1 MSIAKPQSLNLI
13 DTISTGYRVL
23 NRRLWVLLI
32 PIALDLYLWWGA
44 RLSLAPFLDNL
55 RAVLGRAA
63 MLFTTDAREQAQWVA
78 SIQHADMRSMLAWL
92 NFVPVLLPE
101 LLTQTEAS
109 TAVWY
114 VRGLLGVVVAVLV
127 VNLLA
132 LLCSSLFLN
141 LIAGA
146 LRNDQFRL
154 KALGWAVL
162 VAAGAIAGYVLVLLG
177 ISTLLGLPFLV
188 LSVVLV
194 ATLPALA
201 PLIGLGWYVVLFWV
215 YIYTGFAVE
224 AIMLSRVGPLQAI
237 YNSVNLVRRNLMST
251 LGLLLISFIVVA
263 GLNVIWRSMAT
274 STWGL
279 TLAIVASAYVSSGLV
294 AARLVFYRERMAR
307 WQEA

>member
-32 PIALDLYLWWGA
+32 PIVLDLYLWWGA

-132 LLCSSLFLN
+132 LLCSSLFLS
-141 LIAGA
+141 LLAGA

-154 KALGWAVL
+154 KALVWAVL